1 MTSIHRRRPHAPKP
15 GQGHAAGRK
24 PRIDDQAEIR
34 EIKAAT
40 HCATVLEHQ
49 VPPWRLD
56 RRASSRQALKYRRG
70 EGEIIIINHDGRGWW
85 DPGDAQAKGDVFDL
99 IQYLQP
105 GLNFGEARRFLR
117 MLAGMRPTCLEHLR
131 SRQQAGPAPPVA
143 ALWRSRPHLVPGSA
157 SWDYLA
163 MERAIPAAILE
174 HAIGLDAIRAGP
186 RGSAWFAHTD
196 HADRLT
202 GIEMRGP
209 LWRGFS
215 AAGRKTLFRLPIGNP
230 CHRLVVLEA
239 PITALSLA
247 ALEGAPS
254 GSLYVTTA
262 GGMGPGTIEA
272 LGQLLDALGGKPAAM
287 LVAATAADRVGD
299 RYAEAL
305 ARLADTRHMAAHR
318 LRPPRQG
325 DDWNDVLC
333 RVRSRE
339 TSR

>member
-1 MTSIHRRRPHAPKP
+1 MTSIHRRRSHAPKS
-15 GQGHAAGRK
+15 GQRDTADRSS
-24 PRIDDQAEIR
+24 RIDDQAEIQ

-49 VPPWRLD
+49 VLPWRLD
-56 RRASSRQALKYRRG
+56 RRASSRRALKYRRG
-70 EGEIIIINHDGRGWW
+70 EGEIIIVNHDGRGWW
-85 DPGDAQAKGDVFDL
+85 DPGDARAKGDVFDL

-105 GLNFGEARRFLR
+105 RLNFGEARRFLR
-117 MLAGMRPTCLEHLR
+117 LLAGMRPTCLEQLR

-143 ALWRSRPHLVPGSA
+143 ALWRSRPPLAPGSP
-157 SWDYLA
+157 SWAYLA
-163 MERAIPAAILE
+163 TERAIPAAILE
-174 HAIGLDAIRAGP
+174 HAIRLDAIRAGP
-186 RGSAWFAHTD
+186 RGSVWFAHTD

-215 AAGRKTLFRLPIGNP
+215 ANGRKTLFRLPIGDP

-247 ALEGAPS
+247 ALEGTPG
-254 GSLYVTTA
+254 GSLYVATA

-287 LVAATAADRVGD
+287 LVAATDADLAGD
-299 RYAEAL
+299 RYAETFAQM
-305 ARLADTRHMAAHR
+305 ADARHMTTHR
-318 LRPPRQG
+318 LRPPRRG
-325 DDWNDVLC
+325 DDWNDVLR
-333 RVRSRE
+333 RVYARD
-339 TSR
+339 TGH

>member
-1 MTSIHRRRPHAPKP
+1 MTSIHRRRSHAPKP
-15 GQGHAAGRK
+15 GQGHAAGRR

-49 VPPWRLD
+49 IPPWRLD
-56 RRASSRQALKYRRG
+56 RRASSRLALKYRRG
-70 EGEIIIINHDGRGWW
+70 EGEIIIVTHEGRGWW
-85 DPGDAQAKGDVFDL
+85 DPGDAQAKGDVFGL

-105 GLNFGEARRFLR
+105 GLNFGEVRRFLR
-117 MLAGMRPTCLEHLR
+117 MLAGMRPTCLEQLR
-131 SRQQAGPAPPVA
+131 SRQQAGPPPPVA
-143 ALWRSRPHLVPGSA
+143 ALWRSQPLLVPGSA
-157 SWDYLA
+157 SWGYLA
-163 MERAIPAAILE
+163 TERAIPAAILE
-174 HAIGLDAIRAGP
+174 LATRLDAIRAGP

-196 HADRLT
+196 HAGRLT

-215 AAGRKTLFRLPIGNP
+215 AAGRKTLFRLPIGDP

-247 ALEGAPS
+247 ALEGAPG
-254 GSLYVTTA
+254 GSLYVATA

-272 LGQLLDALGGKPAAM
+272 LGLLLDVLASAPAAM
-287 LVAATAADRVGD
+287 LVVATDADRVGD
-299 RYAEAL
+299 RYAEAI
-305 ARLADTRHMAAHR
+305 TRMAGTRRMTAHR

-333 RVRSRE
+333 RIRARGTGS
-339 TSR
+339 